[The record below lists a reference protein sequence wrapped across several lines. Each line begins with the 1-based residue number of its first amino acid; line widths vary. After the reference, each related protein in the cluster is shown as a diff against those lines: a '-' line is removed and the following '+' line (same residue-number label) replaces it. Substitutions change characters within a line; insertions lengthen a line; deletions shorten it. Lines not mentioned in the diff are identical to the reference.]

1 MLANLVSPRCA
12 KVSQWL
18 PAKAGQRR
26 YHKKRSISF
35 RFHWSSEGNAED
47 ADYSTLFEKVI
58 LAAKSAFKGT
68 ISANTESGFT
78 LPPCEGGKEN
88 KITSDIP
95 LRDCFNYDALQ
106 DKLIIPRIL
115 VNNFFHK
122 VNPALSHNFTFG
134 ENTVDFATHW
144 PSLVRVEADAHIPV
158 HSCPLDTHMVLWN
171 PSAISTAEV
180 RVVHATDGNKFGV
193 DMGNK
198 DNSYLHYPRFRRSAF
213 TGDQDAEHLGLPD
226 KVNIASVILKKNEYL
241 FVPNTMLASVSH
253 HRSSLGDEALLL
265 KSCMVDASN
274 LNAFR
279 EAIVTP
285 RICTRTNQLY
295 PKKSTEPTSMS
306 P

>member
-1 MLANLVSPRCA
+1 
-12 KVSQWL
+12 
-18 PAKAGQRR
+18 
-26 YHKKRSISF
+26 
-35 RFHWSSEGNAED
+35 
-47 ADYSTLFEKVI
+47 
-58 LAAKSAFKGT
+58 
-68 ISANTESGFT
+68 
-78 LPPCEGGKEN
+78 
-88 KITSDIP
+88 
-95 LRDCFNYDALQ
+95 
-106 DKLIIPRIL
+106 
-115 VNNFFHK
+115 
-122 VNPALSHNFTFG
+122 
-134 ENTVDFATHW
+134 
-144 PSLVRVEADAHIPV
+144 
-158 HSCPLDTHMVLWN
+158 MVLWN

-213 TGDQDAEHLGLPD
+213 TGDQDVEHLGLPD

-285 RICTRTNQLY
+285 AHLYAYESALSKEVDRADFNVTMNVFPEDQSLADLKTAVEAYHSRPTPSARTSPSPAAADEAPEGRSSHGDADAKGRKRERRGGDGRRTKTRPQRRGTNLKGWADANRWASLVQGLTI
-295 PKKSTEPTSMS
+295 PPAPVAVAKGIWLPQSHARVACHLRAQGRRHDLLQVCLDGVSRCRDTSGRCAYG
-306 P
+306 PRRVRRGGR